1 MPTWGEILGELN
13 ASAADNNGQPD
24 FDGVRRRYIGALHQL
39 TTRPLITYY
48 TDWMNGS
55 AGWDAAI
62 NLSDMQGLMEVCQ
75 GLPGPSLDL
84 ILHSPGGSPEAAA
97 SIVGYLR
104 RKFTDIRVFVPLAA
118 MSAATM
124 WSLACDEIVMGKHS
138 QLGPIDPQMVTAQG
152 QFPASAIL
160 RQFEQAKAEC
170 AADPSRV
177 TAWFP
182 ILQQY
187 GPSLLQQCEIA
198 ETLARKLVSEWLRK
212 YMFAGKPNAGQRA
225 ARVARFFSN
234 YGARGSHSLG
244 IDRELARSK
253 GLNVTDLE
261 DKQDLQDAVL
271 SIHHASMLTLNGSAV
286 KLIENNL
293 GRTFAKLQASAAIQ
307 IPIFQTPPA
316 T

>member
-1 MPTWGEILGELN
+1 MPTWGEILGEGN
-13 ASAADNNGQPD
+13 ASAVGNNGQPD
-24 FDGVRRRYIGALHQL
+24 WDGVRRKYIAALHLMTQ
-39 TTRPLITYY
+39 RPLITYY
-48 TDWMNGS
+48 TDWMNGGS

-104 RKFTDIRVFVPLAA
+104 RKFNKDIRVFVPLAA

-124 WSLACDEIVMGKHS
+124 WSLACNEIVMGKHS

-160 RQFEQAKAEC
+160 RQFEQAKSEC

-198 ETLARKLVSEWLRK
+198 ETLARKLVSEWLRT
-212 YMFAGKPNAGQRA
+212 YMFAGKPNAGKKA
-225 ARVARFFSN
+225 A
-234 YGARGSHSLG
+234 
-244 IDRELARSK
+244 
-253 GLNVTDLE
+253 
-261 DKQDLQDAVL
+261 
-271 SIHHASMLTLNGSAV
+271 
-286 KLIENNL
+286 
-293 GRTFAKLQASAAIQ
+293 
-307 IPIFQTPPA
+307 
-316 T
+316 